1 MTARSGTPQ
10 GVQRLGVATVA
21 RIVKGTP
28 APVGFGPE
36 LFTSAAGAS

>member
-21 RIVKGTP
+21 
-28 APVGFGPE
+28 GPPP
-36 LFTSAAGAS
+36 SPSVIHR